1 MRSENDNKTAIGKI
15 EKVIGSYHQELRRIT
30 QSRKENAAML
40 VGVGVVAE
48 QVAVNKLR
56 REAIAEI
63 EQILDMPAPADVH
76 HDA

>member
-30 QSRKENAAML
+30 QSRKESAATL
-40 VGVGVVAE
+40 QVGAVAE